1 MQVLRNHYDMI
12 RVIHM
17 CETTKQNIIPTHNLI
32 GEKDSYGDKCNGGMD
47 EGEMGNAFGKN

>member
-17 CETTKQNIIPTHNLI
+17 CEATKQNIIPTHNLI